1 MCGIIAVVR
10 RPSTRATPTSQS
22 VLDLVAGQATL
33 LGSGPDAT
41 DAIAAVG
48 TRLAE
53 ANALLRGVPGLRLLL
68 AESSLGPALV
78 HHCGE
83 LLAAVE
89 QEEQRLEQDGSLS
102 TKELEARNQALIAV
116 RDGVWAITRDRLRA
130 AEVVSDLSGGAMHT
144 GSVEAFLSI
153 HQALSAIDRLEVR
166 GRDSAGLHVLV
177 HDHALDLDDPVIAA
191 EIDRRSG
198 DLNFGTGSV
207 RVVDGVLSIVHKTAA
222 EIGELGDN
230 TAVIRQAFADDAL
243 LHAALANETARTL
256 VLGHTRW
263 ASIGIIS
270 EPNAHPLNSE
280 LVDAAGP
287 YVVGALNGDVDN
299 FADLIADEGVTITP
313 SITTDAKVI
322 PSLTS
327 RRLDEGLES
336 AEAFRRTVATFEG
349 SVAIGAC
356 TAAAP
361 DKLQLALRGSGQ
373 ALYIGLAEDAYI
385 VASEPY
391 GVVEETDHYVRMDG
405 ETPGNPEN
413 PNASRGQI
421 IELDGDLAG
430 TVEGMLRRAY
440 DGTDLAVAADDV
452 AVAQITT
459 RDIDRGD
466 HPHYLMKEIGESPT
480 SFRKT
485 LRGKIVE
492 TDAGLRVSLGPSVI
506 PDEIREPVR
515 NGTIT
520 RVLAIGQ
527 GTAAVAGQALA
538 AGLDALTPN
547 GEIEVEAILAT
558 ELSGFWLRPDMSD
571 TLVVA
576 VSQSG
581 TTTDTNRTVDIV
593 RNRGAKVIAIVNRRG
608 SDLTD
613 RADGVLYT
621 SDGRDVEMSVAS
633 TKAFYSQIAAGLL
646 LSIAIT
652 DELLGDEMA
661 DDRADLLK
669 GITELPAAME
679 TVLGRRDIIG
689 EAARQFAPSR
699 RYWAMVGNGPNRIA
713 AQEVRVKLSELC
725 YKSIAADSTEDKKH
739 IDLSSEPL
747 IFVCSAGLSGSTAD
761 DVAKEVAIF
770 RAHKAAPIV
779 VADEDQ
785 SRFSSAL
792 AVLPVPAVDPRL
804 GFILSTM
811 AGHLFGYEAAL
822 AIDAQ
827 ARPMREARSA
837 IEQAAAHPQM
847 SGEEALVSVEST
859 LERTAASFFDLL
871 RTGELNGHM
880 EASTASRVA
889 SLLRFAL
896 GSSPLE
902 AYQIEYGKVG
912 TPAVV
917 LDDLAAALTLGIEE
931 LTRPID
937 AIKHQA
943 KTVTVGISRSDE
955 TLLDVAL
962 SRAVV
967 DAGAPRDRLSYASL
981 RTLADLDPAID
992 DVLGHT
998 RYRIEGMDADV
1009 NGDATAVVVDR
1020 GGISRNIVSR
1030 TDRSPTLKG
1039 TKHQVALERRVFVA
1053 RGRSDD
1059 RTVVIVP
1066 EVKDNV
1072 TTGLTLLQVKLADEL
1087 SPGAA
1092 RGVLQGYRNR
1102 YSAVRDAVMET
1113 EPTFRED
1120 LLGQQPVVDL
1130 LTLPINDLADR
1141 WRVG

>member
-10 RPSTRATPTSQS
+10 RPSTRATPTSQAI
-22 VLDLVAGQATL
+22 LDLVAGQAAL
-33 LGSGPDAT
+33 LVSGPDVT
-41 DAIAAVG
+41 DTIAAVG
-48 TRLAE
+48 SRLAE
-53 ANALLRGVPGLRLLL
+53 ADALLRGVPGLRLLL
-68 AESSLGPALV
+68 AEPSLGPALV
-78 HHCGE
+78 HHCDE

-89 QEEQRLEQDGSLS
+89 QEEQRLEQDGNLS
-102 TKELEARNQALIAV
+102 TRQLEARNQALIAV

-130 AEVVSDLSGGAMHT
+130 AEVVSRLNGGAMHT
-144 GSVEAFLSI
+144 GSLEAFLSI

-177 HDHALDLDDPVIAA
+177 HDHALNLDDPVIAA
-191 EIDRRSG
+191 EVARRSG
-198 DLNFGTGSV
+198 DPNFGTGSV

-230 TAVIRQAFADDAL
+230 TAVIRQAFADDSL

-280 LVDAAGP
+280 LLNAAGP

-299 FADLIADEGVTITP
+299 FADLIAEEGVTITP

-327 RRLDEGLES
+327 QRLGEGLES

-373 ALYIGLAEDAYI
+373 ALYVGLAEDAYI

-391 GVVEETDHYVRMDG
+391 GVVEETAHYVRMDG
-405 ETPGNPEN
+405 ETPGNREN

-430 TVEGMLRRAY
+430 TVEGMLRKAY

-452 AVAQITT
+452 AVAEITT

-506 PDEIREPVR
+506 PEDVRDQIRS
-515 NGTIT
+515 GTIT

-547 GEIEVEAILAT
+547 GEIEVEAVLAT
-558 ELSGFWLRPDMSD
+558 ELSGFRLRPDMSD
-571 TLVVA
+571 TLIIA

-661 DDRADLLK
+661 DDRAALLQ

-679 TVLGRRDIIG
+679 TVLDRRDIIG

-747 IFVCSAGLSGSTAD
+747 IFVCAAGLSGSTAD

-770 RAHKAAPIV
+770 RAHQAAPIV

-837 IEQAAAHPQM
+837 IEQAAAHPDM
-847 SGEEALVSVEST
+847 SGEQAIVSVEST

-871 RTGELNGHM
+871 RSGELNGHM
-880 EASTASRVA
+880 EASTASKVA

-902 AYQIEYGKVG
+902 AYQIEFGKVG

-955 TLLDVAL
+955 TLLDAAL
-962 SRAVV
+962 SRAVL

-992 DVLGHT
+992 EVLGHT
-998 RYRIEGMDADV
+998 RYRIEGMDADGD
-1009 NGDATAVVVDR
+1009 GDATAVVVDR
-1020 GGISRNIVSR
+1020 GGISRNIASR
-1030 TDRSPTLKG
+1030 TDRNPTLKG

-1066 EVKDNV
+1066 EVKDNI

-1092 RGVLQGYRNR
+1092 RGVLQGYRHR

-1120 LLGQQPVVDL
+1120 LLGQQPVADL

>member
-33 LGSGPDAT
+33 LGSGP

-198 DLNFGTGSV
+198 DPNFGTGSV

-230 TAVIRQAFADDAL
+230 TAVIRQAFTDDAL

-747 IFVCSAGLSGSTAD
+747 IFVCAAGLSGSTAD

-792 AVLPVPAVDPRL
+792 AVLPVPTVDPRL

-889 SLLRFAL
+889 SLLRFAI

-998 RYRIEGMDADV
+998 RYRIEGMDADG

-1020 GGISRNIVSR
+1020 GGISRNIASR

-1072 TTGLTLLQVKLADEL
+1072 ATGLTLLQVKLADEL

>member
-53 ANALLRGVPGLRLLL
+53 ADALLRGVPGLRLLL
-68 AESSLGPALV
+68 AESSLGPALL

-102 TKELEARNQALIAV
+102 TKQLEARNQALIAV

-130 AEVVSDLSGGAMHT
+130 AEVVSHLNGGAMHS
-144 GSVEAFLSI
+144 GSLEAFLSI

-198 DLNFGTGSV
+198 DPNFGTGSV
-207 RVVDGVLSIVHKTAA
+207 RVVDGVLSIAHKTAA

-280 LVDAAGP
+280 LLDAAGP

-327 RRLDEGLES
+327 QRLGEGLES

-391 GVVEETDHYVRMDG
+391 GVVEETAHYVRMDG

-430 TVEGMLRRAY
+430 TVEGMLRKAY
-440 DGTDLAVAADDV
+440 DGTDLAVAADDI

-506 PDEIREPVR
+506 PDEIRDLIR

-558 ELSGFWLRPDMSD
+558 ELSGFRLRPDMSD

-679 TVLGRRDIIG
+679 IVLGRRDIIG

-747 IFVCSAGLSGSTAD
+747 IFVCAAGLSGSTAD

-792 AVLPVPAVDPRL
+792 AVLPVPTVDPRL

-847 SGEEALVSVEST
+847 SGEEALVSVESA

-880 EASTASRVA
+880 EASTASKIA

-998 RYRIEGMDADV
+998 RYRIEGMDADG

-1020 GGISRNIVSR
+1020 GGISRNIASR
-1030 TDRSPTLKG
+1030 TDRSPILKG

-1072 TTGLTLLQVKLADEL
+1072 TTGLTLLQVRLADEL

>member
-10 RPSTRATPTSQS
+10 RPSTRATPTSQA
-22 VLDLVAGQATL
+22 VLDLVAGQAAL
-33 LGSGPDAT
+33 FVSGPDAT
-41 DAIAAVG
+41 DTIAGVG
-48 TRLAE
+48 ARLAE
-53 ANALLRGVPGLRLLL
+53 ADALLRGVPGLRLLL
-68 AESSLGPALV
+68 AEPSLGPALV
-78 HHCGE
+78 HHCDA

-89 QEEQRLEQDGSLS
+89 QEEQRLEQDGTLS
-102 TKELEARNQALIAV
+102 TSQLEARNQALIAV

-130 AEVVSDLSGGAMHT
+130 AEVVSHLNGGAMQT
-144 GSVEAFLSI
+144 GSLEAFLSI

-191 EIDRRSG
+191 EIARRSG
-198 DLNFGTGSV
+198 DPNFGTGSV

-243 LHAALANETARTL
+243 LNAALANETARTL

-280 LVDAAGP
+280 LLDASGP

-299 FADLIADEGVTITP
+299 FADLIAEEGVTITP

-327 RRLDEGLES
+327 RRLGEGLES

-391 GVVEETDHYVRMDG
+391 GVVEETAHYVRMDG

-430 TVEGMLRRAY
+430 TVEGMLRKAY

-506 PDEIREPVR
+506 PDEIRELVR

-547 GEIEVEAILAT
+547 GEIEVEAVLAT
-558 ELSGFWLRPDMSD
+558 ELSGFRLRPDMSD
-571 TLVVA
+571 TLIVA

-593 RNRGAKVIAIVNRRG
+593 RNRGANVIAIVNRRG

-661 DDRADLLK
+661 DDRAALLK

-679 TVLGRRDIIG
+679 TVLDRRDIIG

-747 IFVCSAGLSGSTAD
+747 IFVCAAGLSGSTAD

-880 EASTASRVA
+880 EASTASKIA

-955 TLLDVAL
+955 TLLDAAL
-962 SRAVV
+962 SRAVL

-998 RYRIEGMDADV
+998 RYRIEGMDADGD
-1009 NGDATAVVVDR
+1009 GDATAVVVDR
-1020 GGISRNIVSR
+1020 GGISRNIASR
-1030 TDRSPTLKG
+1030 TDRNPTLKG

-1066 EVKDNV
+1066 EVKDNI
-1072 TTGLTLLQVKLADEL
+1072 TTGLTLLQVKLADQL

-1092 RGVLQGYRNR
+1092 RGVLQGYRHR

-1120 LLGQQPVVDL
+1120 LLGQQPVADL

>member
-177 HDHALDLDDPVIAA
+177 HDHALNLDDPVIAA

-847 SGEEALVSVEST
+847 SGEEALVSVDST

>member
-10 RPSTRATPTSQS
+10 RPSTRATPTSQA
-22 VLDLVAGQATL
+22 VLDLVAGQAAL
-33 LGSGPDAT
+33 FVSGPDAT
-41 DAIAAVG
+41 DTIAGVG
-48 TRLAE
+48 ARLAE
-53 ANALLRGVPGLRLLL
+53 ADALLRGVPGLRLLL
-68 AESSLGPALV
+68 AEPSLGPALV
-78 HHCGE
+78 HHCDE

-89 QEEQRLEQDGSLS
+89 QEEQRLEQDGTLS
-102 TKELEARNQALIAV
+102 TSQLEARNQALVAA

-130 AEVVSDLSGGAMHT
+130 AEVVSRLNGGAMQT
-144 GSVEAFLSI
+144 GSLEAFLSI

-191 EIDRRSG
+191 EIARRSG
-198 DLNFGTGSV
+198 DPNFGTGSV

-280 LVDAAGP
+280 LLDAAGP

-299 FADLIADEGVTITP
+299 FADLIAEEGVTITP

-327 RRLDEGLES
+327 RRLGEGLES

-391 GVVEETDHYVRMDG
+391 GVVEETAHYVRMDG

-421 IELDGDLAG
+421 IELDGELAG
-430 TVEGMLRRAY
+430 TVEGMLRKAY
-440 DGTDLAVAADDV
+440 DGTDMAVAADDI

-506 PDEIREPVR
+506 PDEIRELVR

-547 GEIEVEAILAT
+547 GEIEVEAVLAT
-558 ELSGFWLRPDMSD
+558 ELSGFRLRPDMSD
-571 TLVVA
+571 TLIVA
-576 VSQSG
+576 LSQSG

-593 RNRGAKVIAIVNRRG
+593 RNRGANVIAIVNRRG

-652 DELLGDEMA
+652 DELLGDEMV
-661 DDRADLLK
+661 DDRAALLK

-679 TVLGRRDIIG
+679 TVLDRRDIIG

-747 IFVCSAGLSGSTAD
+747 IFVCAAGLSGSTAD

-827 ARPMREARSA
+827 ARPMRKARSA

-880 EASTASRVA
+880 EASTASKIA

-917 LDDLAAALTLGIEE
+917 LDDLAGALTLGIEE

-955 TLLDVAL
+955 TLLDAAL
-962 SRAVV
+962 SRAVL

-998 RYRIEGMDADV
+998 RYRIEGMDADGD
-1009 NGDATAVVVDR
+1009 GDATAVVVDR
-1020 GGISRNIVSR
+1020 GGISRNIASR
-1030 TDRSPTLKG
+1030 TDRNPTLKG

-1066 EVKDNV
+1066 EVKDNI
-1072 TTGLTLLQVKLADEL
+1072 TTGLTLLQVKLADQL

-1092 RGVLQGYRNR
+1092 RGVLQGYRHR

-1120 LLGQQPVVDL
+1120 LLGQQPVADL

>member
-53 ANALLRGVPGLRLLL
+53 ADALLRGVPGLRLLL

-102 TKELEARNQALIAV
+102 TKQLEARNQALIV
-116 RDGVWAITRDRLRA
+116 IRDGVWAITRDRLRA
-130 AEVVSDLSGGAMHT
+130 AEAVSHLNGGAMHS
-144 GSVEAFLSI
+144 GSLEAFLSI

-198 DLNFGTGSV
+198 DPNFGTGSV
-207 RVVDGVLSIVHKTAA
+207 RIVDGVLSIVHKTAA

-230 TAVIRQAFADDAL
+230 TAVIRQAFVDDAL

-280 LVDAAGP
+280 LLNAAGP
-287 YVVGALNGDVDN
+287 YVIGALNGDVDN
-299 FADLIADEGVTITP
+299 FADLIAEEDVTITP

-356 TAAAP
+356 TAGAP
-361 DKLQLALRGSGQ
+361 NKLQLALRGSGQ

-391 GVVEETDHYVRMDG
+391 GVVEETAHYVRMDG
-405 ETPGNPEN
+405 ETPGNLEN

-506 PDEIREPVR
+506 PDEIRELVR

-558 ELSGFWLRPDMSD
+558 ELSGFRLRPDMSD

-747 IFVCSAGLSGSTAD
+747 IFVCAAGLSGSTAD

-792 AVLPVPAVDPRL
+792 AVLAVPAVDPRL

-827 ARPMREARSA
+827 ARPMRKARSA

-998 RYRIEGMDADV
+998 RYRIEGVDADG

-1020 GGISRNIVSR
+1020 GGISRNIASR

>member
-10 RPSTRATPTSQS
+10 RPSTRATPTSQA
-22 VLDLVAGQATL
+22 VLDLVVGQAAL
-33 LGSGPDAT
+33 FVSGPDAT
-41 DAIAAVG
+41 DTIAAVG
-48 TRLAE
+48 ARLAE
-53 ANALLRGVPGLRLLL
+53 ADALLRGVPGLRLLL
-68 AESSLGPALV
+68 AEPSLGPALV
-78 HHCGE
+78 HYCDE

-89 QEEQRLEQDGSLS
+89 QEEQRLEQDGTLS
-102 TKELEARNQALIAV
+102 TSQLEARNQALIAV

-130 AEVVSDLSGGAMHT
+130 AEVVSHLNGGAMQT
-144 GSVEAFLSI
+144 GSLEAFLSI

-191 EIDRRSG
+191 EIARRSG
-198 DLNFGTGSV
+198 DPNFGTGSV

-280 LVDAAGP
+280 LLDASGP

-299 FADLIADEGVTITP
+299 FADLIAEEGVTITP

-327 RRLDEGLES
+327 RRLGEGLES

-391 GVVEETDHYVRMDG
+391 GVVEETAHYVRMDG

-430 TVEGMLRRAY
+430 TVEGMLRKAY

-506 PDEIREPVR
+506 PDEIRELVR

-547 GEIEVEAILAT
+547 GEIEVEAVLAT
-558 ELSGFWLRPDMSD
+558 ELSGFRLRPDMSD
-571 TLVVA
+571 TLIVA

-593 RNRGAKVIAIVNRRG
+593 RNRGANVIAIVNRRG

-661 DDRADLLK
+661 DDRAALLK

-679 TVLGRRDIIG
+679 TVLDRRDIIG

-747 IFVCSAGLSGSTAD
+747 IFVCAAGLSGSTAD

-871 RTGELNGHM
+871 RTGEFNGHM
-880 EASTASRVA
+880 EASTASKIA

-955 TLLDVAL
+955 TLLDAAL
-962 SRAVV
+962 SRAVL

-998 RYRIEGMDADV
+998 RYRIEGMDADGD
-1009 NGDATAVVVDR
+1009 GDATAVVVDR
-1020 GGISRNIVSR
+1020 GGISRNIASR
-1030 TDRSPTLKG
+1030 TDRNPTLKG

-1066 EVKDNV
+1066 EVKDNI

-1087 SPGAA
+1087 SPAAA
-1092 RGVLQGYRNR
+1092 RGVLQGYRHR

-1120 LLGQQPVVDL
+1120 LLGQQPVADL

>member
-10 RPSTRATPTSQS
+10 RPSTRAAPTSQS

-53 ANALLRGVPGLRLLL
+53 ADALLRGVPGLRLLL

-102 TKELEARNQALIAV
+102 TKQLEARNQALIAV

-130 AEVVSDLSGGAMHT
+130 AEVVSHLSGGAMHT
-144 GSVEAFLSI
+144 GSLEAFLSI

-198 DLNFGTGSV
+198 DPNFGTGSV

-327 RRLDEGLES
+327 RRLGEGLES

-391 GVVEETDHYVRMDG
+391 GVVEETAHYVRMDG

-430 TVEGMLRRAY
+430 TVEGMLRKAY

-506 PDEIREPVR
+506 PDEIRELVR

-547 GEIEVEAILAT
+547 GEIEVEAVLAT
-558 ELSGFWLRPDMSD
+558 ELSGFRLRPDMSD

-661 DDRADLLK
+661 DDRAGLLK

-747 IFVCSAGLSGSTAD
+747 IFVCAAGLSGSTAD

-998 RYRIEGMDADV
+998 RYRIEGMDADG
-1009 NGDATAVVVDR
+1009 NGEATAVVVDR
-1020 GGISRNIVSR
+1020 GGISRNIASR

-1113 EPTFRED
+1113 EPIFRED
-1120 LLGQQPVVDL
+1120 LLGQQPVADL

-1141 WRVG
+1141 WRVS

>member
-10 RPSTRATPTSQS
+10 RPSTRAAPTSQS

-53 ANALLRGVPGLRLLL
+53 ADALLRGVPGLRLLL

-102 TKELEARNQALIAV
+102 TKQLEARNQALIAV

-130 AEVVSDLSGGAMHT
+130 AEVVSHLSGGAMHT
-144 GSVEAFLSI
+144 GSLEAFLSI

-198 DLNFGTGSV
+198 DPNFGTGSV

-327 RRLDEGLES
+327 RRLGEGLES

-391 GVVEETDHYVRMDG
+391 GVVEETAHYVRMDG

-430 TVEGMLRRAY
+430 TVEGMLRKAY
-440 DGTDLAVAADDV
+440 DGTDLAVAANDV

-506 PDEIREPVR
+506 PDEIRELVR

-547 GEIEVEAILAT
+547 GEIEVEAVLAT
-558 ELSGFWLRPDMSD
+558 ELSGFRLRPDMSD

-661 DDRADLLK
+661 DDRAGLLK

-747 IFVCSAGLSGSTAD
+747 IFVCAAGLSGSTAD

-998 RYRIEGMDADV
+998 RYRIEGMDADG
-1009 NGDATAVVVDR
+1009 NGEATAVVVDR
-1020 GGISRNIVSR
+1020 GGISRNIASR

-1113 EPTFRED
+1113 EPIFRED
-1120 LLGQQPVVDL
+1120 LLGQQPVADL

-1141 WRVG
+1141 WGVG

>member
-1 MCGIIAVVR
+1 MCGIIAVAR
-10 RPSTRATPTSQS
+10 RPSSRSTPTADE
-22 VLDLVAGQATL
+22 VTDLVAG
-33 LGSGPDAT
+33 
-41 DAIAAVG
+41 
-48 TRLAE
+48 LAE
-53 ANALLRGVPGLRLLL
+53 TLAVSDDALTAGLSAAADRLSRADALLRGVPGLRLML
-68 AESSLGPALV
+68 ADRNIAAALT
-78 HHCGE
+78 HHCDE
-83 LLAAVE
+83 ILAAVE
-89 QEEQRLEQDGSLS
+89 AEEQRLESGSHLDS
-102 TKELEARNQALIAV
+102 AALEARNQMLIRV

-130 AEVVSDLSGGAMHT
+130 ATVVAELSGGAT
-144 GSVEAFLSI
+144 SAGALEAFLSI
-153 HQALSAIDRLEVR
+153 HQALSAVDRLEVR

-177 HDHALDLDDPVIAA
+177 HDHALDLSDPVTLAA
-191 EIDRRSG
+191 IERRSG
-198 DLNFGTGSV
+198 DANFGTGSV
-207 RVVDGVLSIVHKTAA
+207 RVVDGVLSVVHKVAA

-230 TAVIRQAFADDAL
+230 TAVIRAAFAADEL
-243 LHAALANETARTL
+243 LRDALANDTARTL

-280 LVDAAGP
+280 LLDAEGP

-299 FADLIADEGVTITP
+299 FADLIAEEGVTITP
-313 SITTDAKVI
+313 LITTDAKVI
-322 PSLTS
+322 PSITS
-327 RRLDEGLES
+327 RRLSEGLDS

-361 DKLQLALRGSGQ
+361 DRLQLALRGSGQ
-373 ALYIGLAEDAYI
+373 ALYIGLAEDCYI

-391 GVVEETDHYVRMDG
+391 GVVEETANYLRMDG

-421 IELDGDLAG
+421 VELDANLAG
-430 TVEGMLRRAY
+430 SIEGILRRSY
-440 DGTDLAVAADDV
+440 DGTDLPVTDDDIG
-452 AVAQITT
+452 VAQITT

-466 HPHYLMKEIGESPT
+466 NPHYLMKEIGEAPT

-485 LRGKIVE
+485 LRGKVIE
-492 TDAGLRVSLGPSVI
+492 SDDGPRVSLGPAVI
-506 PDEIREPVR
+506 PVDLRADISAGRVR
-515 NGTIT
+515 
-520 RVLAIGQ
+520 RVLVIGQ
-527 GTAAVAGQALA
+527 GTAAVAGQSLA
-538 AGLDALTPN
+538 AALDALIPDAK
-547 GEIEVEAILAT
+547 IEAESVLAT
-558 ELSGFWLRPDMSD
+558 ELSGFQLRSDMTD
-571 TLVVA
+571 TLIVA

-646 LSIAIT
+646 LAVAIA
-652 DELLGDEMA
+652 DEVLGEQGV
-661 DDRADLLK
+661 DDRRALVRE
-669 GITELPAAME
+669 ITNMPSAME
-679 TVLGRRDIIG
+679 TVISRRDIIG

-699 RYWAMVGNGPNRIA
+699 RYWALVGNGPNRIA
-713 AQEVRVKLSELC
+713 AQEVRIKLSELC

-747 IFVCSAGLSGSTAD
+747 ILVCAAGLTGSTAD

-779 VADEDQ
+779 IADDDQ
-785 SRFSSAL
+785 DRFNSAL
-792 AVLPVPAVDPRL
+792 AVLAVPAVDPRL
-804 GFILSTM
+804 GFVLSAM
-811 AGHLFGYEAAL
+811 AGHLFGYEVAL

-827 ARPMREARSA
+827 AMPLREARSA
-837 IEQAAAHPQM
+837 IEQAA
-847 SGEEALVSVEST
+847 SSSSLNGEQALESVRPV
-859 LERTAASFFDLL
+859 LERAGAAFFDGV
-871 RTGELNGHM
+871 RTGSLNGHL
-880 EASTASRVA
+880 EASTAVRIA

-896 GSSPLE
+896 GSTAFE

-917 LDDLAAALTLGIEE
+917 LDDLASALTIGIEE

-955 TLLDVAL
+955 TLLEIPLARAAL
-962 SRAVV
+962 

-981 RTLADLDPAID
+981 RTLADLDPAVAE
-992 DVLGHT
+992 VLGYT
-998 RYRIEGMDADV
+998 RYRIEGLGTDAETPTV
-1009 NGDATAVVVDR
+1009 FVVDR
-1020 GGISRNIVSR
+1020 GGISRNIPSR
-1030 TDRSPTLKG
+1030 ADRSPSLKG

-1059 RTVVIVP
+1059 RTVVIIP
-1066 EVKDNV
+1066 EVKDSV
-1072 TTGLTLLQVKLADEL
+1072 TTGLTLLQVRFSDEL
-1087 SPGAA
+1087 STAGA

-1102 YSAVRDAVMET
+1102 YSAVRDAVTET

-1120 LLGQQPVVDL
+1120 LLAAQSVSDL

-1141 WRVG
+1141 WRTS

>member
-10 RPSTRATPTSQS
+10 RPSTRATPTSRA
-22 VLDLVAGQATL
+22 VLDLVAGQAARFV
-33 LGSGPDAT
+33 SGPDAT
-41 DAIAAVG
+41 DTIAGVG
-48 TRLAE
+48 ARLAE
-53 ANALLRGVPGLRLLL
+53 ADALLRGVPGLRLLL
-68 AESSLGPALV
+68 AEPSLGPTLV
-78 HHCGE
+78 HHCDE

-89 QEEQRLEQDGSLS
+89 QEEQRLEQDGTLS
-102 TKELEARNQALIAV
+102 TSQLEARNQALIAV

-130 AEVVSDLSGGAMHT
+130 AEVVSRLNGGAMQT
-144 GSVEAFLSI
+144 GSLEAFLSI

-191 EIDRRSG
+191 EIARRSG
-198 DLNFGTGSV
+198 DPNFGTGSV

-280 LVDAAGP
+280 LLDASGP

-299 FADLIADEGVTITP
+299 FADLIAEEGVTITP

-327 RRLDEGLES
+327 RRLGEGLES

-391 GVVEETDHYVRMDG
+391 GVVEETAHYVRMDG

-421 IELDGDLAG
+421 IELDGELAG
-430 TVEGMLRRAY
+430 TVEGMLRKAY
-440 DGTDLAVAADDV
+440 DGTDLAVAADDI

-506 PDEIREPVR
+506 PDEIRELVR

-547 GEIEVEAILAT
+547 GEIEVEAVLAT
-558 ELSGFWLRPDMSD
+558 ELSGFRLRPDMSD
-571 TLVVA
+571 TLIVA

-593 RNRGAKVIAIVNRRG
+593 RNRGANVIAIVNRRG

-652 DELLGDEMA
+652 DELLGDEMV
-661 DDRADLLK
+661 DDRAALLK

-679 TVLGRRDIIG
+679 TVLDRRDIIG

-747 IFVCSAGLSGSTAD
+747 IFVCAAGLSGSTAD

-880 EASTASRVA
+880 EASTASKIA

-955 TLLDVAL
+955 TLLDAAL
-962 SRAVV
+962 SRAVL

-998 RYRIEGMDADV
+998 RYRIEGMDADGD
-1009 NGDATAVVVDR
+1009 GDATAVVVDR
-1020 GGISRNIVSR
+1020 GGISRNIASR
-1030 TDRSPTLKG
+1030 TDRNPTLKG

-1066 EVKDNV
+1066 EVKDNIA
-1072 TTGLTLLQVKLADEL
+1072 TGLTLLQVKLADQL

-1092 RGVLQGYRNR
+1092 RGVLQGYRHR

-1120 LLGQQPVVDL
+1120 LLGQQPVADL

>member
-10 RPSTRATPTSQS
+10 RPSTRATPTSQA
-22 VLDLVAGQATL
+22 VLDLVAGQAAL
-33 LGSGPDAT
+33 FVSGPDAT
-41 DAIAAVG
+41 DTIAGVG
-48 TRLAE
+48 ARLAE
-53 ANALLRGVPGLRLLL
+53 ADALLRGVPGLRLLL
-68 AESSLGPALV
+68 AEPSLGPALV
-78 HHCGE
+78 HHCDE

-89 QEEQRLEQDGSLS
+89 QAEQRLEQDGTLS
-102 TKELEARNQALIAV
+102 TSQLEARNQALIAV

-130 AEVVSDLSGGAMHT
+130 AEVVSRLNGGAMQT
-144 GSVEAFLSI
+144 GSLEAFLSI

-191 EIDRRSG
+191 EIARRSG
-198 DLNFGTGSV
+198 DPNFGTGSV

-243 LHAALANETARTL
+243 LRAALANETARTL

-280 LVDAAGP
+280 LLDASGP

-299 FADLIADEGVTITP
+299 FADLIAEEGVTITP

-327 RRLDEGLES
+327 RRLGEGLES

-391 GVVEETDHYVRMDG
+391 GVVEETAHYVRMDG

-421 IELDGDLAG
+421 IELDGELAG
-430 TVEGMLRRAY
+430 TVEGMLRKAY
-440 DGTDLAVAADDV
+440 DGTDLAVAADDI

-506 PDEIREPVR
+506 PDEIRELLR

-547 GEIEVEAILAT
+547 GEIEVEAVLAT
-558 ELSGFWLRPDMSD
+558 ELSGFRLRPDMSD
-571 TLVVA
+571 TLIVA

-593 RNRGAKVIAIVNRRG
+593 RNRGANVIAIVNRRG

-652 DELLGDEMA
+652 DELLGDEMV
-661 DDRADLLK
+661 DDRAALLK

-679 TVLGRRDIIG
+679 TVLDRRDIIG

-747 IFVCSAGLSGSTAD
+747 IFVCAAGLSGSTAD

-880 EASTASRVA
+880 EASTASKIA

-955 TLLDVAL
+955 TLLDAAL
-962 SRAVV
+962 SRAVL

-998 RYRIEGMDADV
+998 RYRIEGMDADGD
-1009 NGDATAVVVDR
+1009 GDATAVVVDR
-1020 GGISRNIVSR
+1020 GGISRNIASR
-1030 TDRSPTLKG
+1030 TDRNPTLKG

-1066 EVKDNV
+1066 EVKDNI
-1072 TTGLTLLQVKLADEL
+1072 TTGLTLLQVKLADQL

-1092 RGVLQGYRNR
+1092 RGVLQGYRHR

-1120 LLGQQPVVDL
+1120 LLGQQPVADL

>member
-53 ANALLRGVPGLRLLL
+53 ADALLRGVPGLRLLL

-102 TKELEARNQALIAV
+102 TKQLEARNQALIAV

-130 AEVVSDLSGGAMHT
+130 AEVVSHLSGGAMHT
-144 GSVEAFLSI
+144 GSLEAFLSI

-198 DLNFGTGSV
+198 DPNFGTGSV

-327 RRLDEGLES
+327 RRLGEGLES

-373 ALYIGLAEDAYI
+373 ALYVGLAEDAYI

-391 GVVEETDHYVRMDG
+391 GVVEETAHYVRMDG

-430 TVEGMLRRAY
+430 TVEGMLRKAY

-506 PDEIREPVR
+506 PDEIRELVR

-547 GEIEVEAILAT
+547 GEIEVEAVLAT
-558 ELSGFWLRPDMSD
+558 ELSGFRLRPDMSD

-747 IFVCSAGLSGSTAD
+747 IFVCAAGLSGSTAD

-998 RYRIEGMDADV
+998 RYRIEGMDADG
-1009 NGDATAVVVDR
+1009 NGEATAVVVDR
-1020 GGISRNIVSR
+1020 GGISRNIASR

-1113 EPTFRED
+1113 EPIFRED
-1120 LLGQQPVVDL
+1120 LLGQQPVADL

>member
-22 VLDLVAGQATL
+22 VLDLVAGQATP

-53 ANALLRGVPGLRLLL
+53 ADALLRGVPGLRLLL
-68 AESSLGPALV
+68 AESSLGPALL

-102 TKELEARNQALIAV
+102 TKQLEARNQALIAV

-130 AEVVSDLSGGAMHT
+130 AEVVSHLSGGVMHT
-144 GSVEAFLSI
+144 GSLEAFLSI

-198 DLNFGTGSV
+198 DPNFGTGSV

-280 LVDAAGP
+280 LIDAAGP

-327 RRLDEGLES
+327 RRLGEGLES

-391 GVVEETDHYVRMDG
+391 GVVEETAHYVRMDG

-430 TVEGMLRRAY
+430 TVEGMLRKAY

-506 PDEIREPVR
+506 PDEIRELVR

-547 GEIEVEAILAT
+547 GEIEVEAVLAT
-558 ELSGFWLRPDMSD
+558 ELSGFRLRPHMSD

-747 IFVCSAGLSGSTAD
+747 IFVCAAGLSGSTAD

-889 SLLRFAL
+889 SLLRFAI

-998 RYRIEGMDADV
+998 RYRIEGMDADG
-1009 NGDATAVVVDR
+1009 NGEATAVVVDR
-1020 GGISRNIVSR
+1020 GGISRNIASR

-1066 EVKDNV
+1066 EVKDNI
-1072 TTGLTLLQVKLADEL
+1072 TTGLTLLQVKLADQL

-1092 RGVLQGYRNR
+1092 RGVLQGYRHR

-1113 EPTFRED
+1113 EPSFRED
-1120 LLGQQPVVDL
+1120 LLGQQPVADL

>member
-10 RPSTRATPTSQS
+10 RPSTRATPTSQA
-22 VLDLVAGQATL
+22 VLDLVVGQAAL
-33 LGSGPDAT
+33 FVSGPDAT
-41 DAIAAVG
+41 DTIAAVG
-48 TRLAE
+48 ARLAE
-53 ANALLRGVPGLRLLL
+53 ADALLRGVPGLRLLL
-68 AESSLGPALV
+68 AEPSLGPALV
-78 HHCGE
+78 HYCDE

-89 QEEQRLEQDGSLS
+89 QEEQRLEQDGTLS
-102 TKELEARNQALIAV
+102 TSQLEARNQALIAV

-130 AEVVSDLSGGAMHT
+130 AEVVSHLNGGAMQT
-144 GSVEAFLSI
+144 GSLEAFLSI

-191 EIDRRSG
+191 EIARRSG
-198 DLNFGTGSV
+198 DPNFGTGSV

-243 LHAALANETARTL
+243 LNAALANETARTL

-280 LVDAAGP
+280 LLDASGP

-299 FADLIADEGVTITP
+299 FADLIAEEGVTITP

-327 RRLDEGLES
+327 RRLGEGLES

-391 GVVEETDHYVRMDG
+391 GVVEETAHYVRMDG

-430 TVEGMLRRAY
+430 TVEGMLRKAY

-506 PDEIREPVR
+506 PDELRELVR

-547 GEIEVEAILAT
+547 GEIEVEAVLAT
-558 ELSGFWLRPDMSD
+558 ELSGFRLRPDMSD
-571 TLVVA
+571 TLIVA

-593 RNRGAKVIAIVNRRG
+593 RNRGANVIAIVNRRG

-661 DDRADLLK
+661 DDRAALLK

-679 TVLGRRDIIG
+679 TVLDRRDIIG

-747 IFVCSAGLSGSTAD
+747 IFVCAAGLSGSTAD

-837 IEQAAAHPQM
+837 IEQAAAHPDM
-847 SGEEALVSVEST
+847 SGEQAIVSVEST

-871 RTGELNGHM
+871 RSGELNGHM
-880 EASTASRVA
+880 EASTASKVA

-902 AYQIEYGKVG
+902 AYQIEFGKVG

-955 TLLDVAL
+955 TLLDAAL
-962 SRAVV
+962 SRAVL

-992 DVLGHT
+992 EVLGHT
-998 RYRIEGMDADV
+998 RYRIEGMDADGD
-1009 NGDATAVVVDR
+1009 GDATAVVVDR
-1020 GGISRNIVSR
+1020 GGISRNIASR
-1030 TDRSPTLKG
+1030 TDRNPTLKG

-1066 EVKDNV
+1066 EVKDNI

-1092 RGVLQGYRNR
+1092 RGVLQGYRHR

-1120 LLGQQPVVDL
+1120 LLGQQPVADL

>member
-33 LGSGPDAT
+33 LASGPDAT

-53 ANALLRGVPGLRLLL
+53 ADALLRGVPGLRLLL

-102 TKELEARNQALIAV
+102 TKQLEARNQALIAV

-230 TAVIRQAFADDAL
+230 TAVIRQAFADDTL

-280 LVDAAGP
+280 LLNAAGP

-299 FADLIADEGVTITP
+299 FADLIAEEGVTITP

-391 GVVEETDHYVRMDG
+391 GVVEETAHYVRMDG

-430 TVEGMLRRAY
+430 TAEGMLRKAY

-506 PDEIREPVR
+506 PDEIRELVR

-679 TVLGRRDIIG
+679 TVLGRRNIIG

-747 IFVCSAGLSGSTAD
+747 IFVCAAGLSGSTAD

-847 SGEEALVSVEST
+847 SGEEALVSVDST

>member
-10 RPSTRATPTSQS
+10 RPSTRAAPTSQS

-53 ANALLRGVPGLRLLL
+53 ADALLRGVPGLRLLL

-102 TKELEARNQALIAV
+102 TKQLEARNQALIAV

-130 AEVVSDLSGGAMHT
+130 AEVVSHLSGGAMHT
-144 GSVEAFLSI
+144 GSLEAFLSI

-198 DLNFGTGSV
+198 DPNFGTGSV

-327 RRLDEGLES
+327 RRLGEGLES

-391 GVVEETDHYVRMDG
+391 GVVEETAHYVRMDG

-430 TVEGMLRRAY
+430 TVEGMLRKAY
-440 DGTDLAVAADDV
+440 DGTDLAVAANDV

-506 PDEIREPVR
+506 PDEIRELVR

-547 GEIEVEAILAT
+547 GEIEVEAVLAT
-558 ELSGFWLRPDMSD
+558 ELSGFRLRPDMSD

-661 DDRADLLK
+661 DDRAGLLK

-747 IFVCSAGLSGSTAD
+747 IFVCAAGLSGSTAD

-998 RYRIEGMDADV
+998 RYRIEGMDADG
-1009 NGDATAVVVDR
+1009 NGEATAVVVDR
-1020 GGISRNIVSR
+1020 GGISRNIASR

-1113 EPTFRED
+1113 EPIFRED
-1120 LLGQQPVVDL
+1120 LLGQQPVADL